1 AGWRIIAGRTETG
14 ANCVVIGG
22 GLVGMEVADYLAERG
37 KRVIIVA
44 RSELVTKAVHADRVY
59 FLDRIRELGIEVL
72 THTKVHEI
80 GPRSVTVEPPNGWP
94 RALLDVDTVVL
105 CTGYTP
111 RTALAT
117 ELADLGIPVH
127 LVGDVQGSRKFFEA
141 IEEGTLAAIAL

>member
-1 AGWRIIAGRTETG
+1 
-14 ANCVVIGG
+14 
-22 GLVGMEVADYLAERG
+22 MEVADYLAERG

-44 RSELVTKAVHADRVY
+44 RSELLTKAVHADRVY

-80 GPRSVTVEPPNGWP
+80 GPRSVTVEPPNGWA

-105 CTGYTP
+105 CIGYTP
-111 RTALAT
+111 RTVLAT
-117 ELADLGIPVH
+117 ELTDLGIPVR

-141 IEEGTLAAIAL
+141 IEEGTLAAISL